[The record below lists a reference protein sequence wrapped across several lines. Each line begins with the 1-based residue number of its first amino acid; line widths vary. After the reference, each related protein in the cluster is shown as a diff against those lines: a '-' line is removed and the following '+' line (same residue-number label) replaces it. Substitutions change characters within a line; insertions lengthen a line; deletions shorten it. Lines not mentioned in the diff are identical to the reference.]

1 MPASIRVGLDVRMW
15 HNTGIGR
22 YIRALVR
29 HLPAHDVRLTAF
41 GPPEILHLPELA
53 HVERRVLAAPI
64 HSLAEQL
71 ALAGDVPRS
80 GVDLFHAPHLNMPL
94 LGDFQR
100 VVTIH
105 DLIPLHHPD
114 TLSWAGRQYFRAMAT
129 FFVPRKANRILT
141 VSEWTRQ
148 DLIRRGVPAERIV
161 VAPPGV
167 DESFSVPLGDAVLA
181 SHLERLGV
189 RPPFILYAGQWKAY
203 KNLGVLLE
211 AFACLLSRHDGTQPR
226 PSLVLLGRPDS
237 RSDVPDRV
245 RRLGIQDQVKI
256 TGYLEDEEAVVA
268 LYQAA
273 RCFAFPSRH
282 EGFGL
287 PPLEAMAAGTP
298 VVSTRCAALAE
309 TVGTDAFLV
318 EPDDVI
324 EWSQALEQAM
334 WNARRRSEIIRA
346 GRERAARYSWQRTAA
361 ATLDVYREALVRV

>member
-1 MPASIRVGLDVRMW
+1 MHVGLDVRMW

-29 HLPAHDVRLTAF
+29 HLPDHGVSLTVF
-41 GPPEILHLPELA
+41 GPPDLLCLPELSRLNR
-53 HVERRVLAAPI
+53 VELTASV
-64 HSLAEQL
+64 HSVAEQL
-71 ALAGDVPRS
+71 ALAADVPRS

-114 TLSWAGRQYFRAMAT
+114 TLSWAGRRYFEAMAT
-129 FFVPRKANRILT
+129 WLVPRKANRIMT
-141 VSEWTRQ
+141 DSEWTRR
-148 DLIRRGVPAERIV
+148 DLVSRGVPGERIV
-161 VAPPGV
+161 SIPLGV
-167 DESFSVPLGDAVLA
+167 DDAFRTPLAPEVVRR
-181 SHLERLGV
+181 HLDRLGI
-189 RPPFILYAGQWKAY
+189 RPPFILYAGQWKGY
-203 KNLGVLLE
+203 KNVGVLID
-211 AFACLLSRHDGTQPR
+211 AFARLLSRHDGTHPR
-226 PSLVLLGRPDS
+226 PTLVLLGRPDP

-245 RRLGIQDQVKI
+245 RRLGVQDQVTI
-256 TGYLEDEEAVVA
+256 PGYLDDEEAVVA

-298 VVSTRCAALAE
+298 VVSTTCTALAE

-318 EPDDVI
+318 EPDDVL
-324 EWSQALEQAM
+324 EWSQALEQAL
-334 WNARRRSEIIRA
+334 WQEERRSDLIRA
-346 GRERAARYSWQRTAA
+346 GRSRAARYTWRRTAE
-361 ATLDVYREALVRV
+361 ATVDLYREALVRV